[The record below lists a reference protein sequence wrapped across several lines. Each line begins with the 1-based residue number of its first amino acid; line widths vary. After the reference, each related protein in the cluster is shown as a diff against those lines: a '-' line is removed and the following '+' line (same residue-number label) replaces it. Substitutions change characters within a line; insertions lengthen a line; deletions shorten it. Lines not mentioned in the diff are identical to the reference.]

1 MNSGSAIA
9 AAVLYPAEVI
19 NMKTLIK
26 KIKTVHF
33 GNTLLFVPF
42 IIMGG
47 RLVFRVIMNTWNMI
61 EG

>member
-1 MNSGSAIA
+1 MNLALA
-9 AAVLYPAEVI
+9 ADRAASFQAEN
-19 NMKTLIK
+19 NMKTLISK
-26 KIKTVHF
+26 MKSVHF
-33 GNTLLFVPF
+33 GNTFLFVPF

>member
-1 MNSGSAIA
+1 
-9 AAVLYPAEVI
+9 
-19 NMKTLIK
+19 MKTLISK
-26 KIKTVHF
+26 MKSVHF
-33 GNTLLFVPF
+33 GNTFLFVPF